1 MEKTNITKHIGNK
14 FQEYRLKNNLT
25 QNQVA
30 EITGLEPRHISQ
42 IERGLS
48 KGSIDTLLKL
58 CNAYKITPDI
68 ILYDLLD
75 EDLKKMY
82 QYTQKISKN
91 WIKKIKKVYY
101 ILLIIFFQDK
111 TQELR
116 FCMPC
121 KPLQNLFSAI
131 FILYRKLSH
140 YDNFPKI

>member
-1 MEKTNITKHIGNK
+1 MGKTNITKHIGNK

-75 EDLKKMY
+75 EDLKKDVSIY
-82 QYTQKISKN
+82 AENFKKLNQKD
-91 WIKKIKKVYY
+91 KKS
-101 ILLIIFFQDK
+101 ILH
-111 TQELR
+111 
-116 FCMPC
+116 
-121 KPLQNLFSAI
+121 
-131 FILYRKLSH
+131 FIDYFLSR
-140 YDNFPKI
+140 

>member
-30 EITGLEPRHISQ
+30 ELTGLEPRHISQ

-48 KGSIDTLLKL
+48 KGSIDTLIKL

-75 EDLKKMY
+75 ED
-82 QYTQKISKN
+82 IKN
-91 WIKKIKKVYY
+91 SVSIYDEKFK
-101 ILLIIFFQDK
+101 
-111 TQELR
+111 
-116 FCMPC
+116 
-121 KPLQNLFSAI
+121 
-131 FILYRKLSH
+131 KLSKSDKESILH
-140 YDNFPKI
+140 FIDYFLSK

>member
-30 EITGLEPRHISQ
+30 EITGLEPRHINQ

-75 EDLKKMY
+75 EDLKKDVSIY
-82 QYTQKISKN
+82 AENFKKLNQKD
-91 WIKKIKKVYY
+91 KKS
-101 ILLIIFFQDK
+101 ILH
-111 TQELR
+111 
-116 FCMPC
+116 
-121 KPLQNLFSAI
+121 
-131 FILYRKLSH
+131 FIDYFLSR
-140 YDNFPKI
+140 

>member
-1 MEKTNITKHIGNK
+1 MNKDSISKHIG
-14 FQEYRLKNNLT
+14 QMCQQYRIKNNLT

-75 EDLKKMY
+75 EDLKKDVSIY
-82 QYTQKISKN
+82 AENFKKLNQKD
-91 WIKKIKKVYY
+91 KKS
-101 ILLIIFFQDK
+101 ILH
-111 TQELR
+111 
-116 FCMPC
+116 
-121 KPLQNLFSAI
+121 
-131 FILYRKLSH
+131 FIDYFLSR
-140 YDNFPKI
+140 

>member
-75 EDLKKMY
+75 EDLKKDVSIY
-82 QYTQKISKN
+82 AENFKKLNQKD
-91 WIKKIKKVYY
+91 KKS
-101 ILLIIFFQDK
+101 ILH
-111 TQELR
+111 
-116 FCMPC
+116 
-121 KPLQNLFSAI
+121 
-131 FILYRKLSH
+131 FIDYFLSR
-140 YDNFPKI
+140 